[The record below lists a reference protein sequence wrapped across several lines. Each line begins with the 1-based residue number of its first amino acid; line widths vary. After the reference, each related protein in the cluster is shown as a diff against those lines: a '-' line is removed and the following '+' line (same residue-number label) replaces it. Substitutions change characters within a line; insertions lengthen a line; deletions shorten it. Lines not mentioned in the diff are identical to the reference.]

1 MKTLTTTLLLLA
13 ALSLSASPKPCIG
26 YWIVT
31 YDTENGYKPTGTTE
45 ILDVYVIAEQYF
57 PGNCIDFDKQLKES
71 VFFKFESDSKVFYVE
86 VRKVKHNGKFKR
98 LSKKE
103 VNEYRD
109 GHNA

>member
-1 MKTLTTTLLLLA
+1 MKLLTMTLLLLA

-31 YDTENGYKPTGTTE
+31 YDTESGYKPTGTVE
-45 ILDVYVIAEQYF
+45 LVDVYVLAEQYF
-57 PGNCIDFDKQLKES
+57 PGNCIDFHKVLKES

-86 VRKVKHNGKFKR
+86 VRKIKFNGKFKR

-103 VNEYRD
+103 VKEYRD
-109 GHNA
+109 GNE